1 MKSSTL
7 VTRPTAWDRRS
18 MTRYTR
24 HQLIVLLV
32 LLGAAGLGLAVG
44 HWRRAHPDLSD
55 RLEQFERTPRPASPL
70 APPAPVSSAPQRQP
84 SSQALID
91 LNRANAAELTRLRSE
106 EHTSELQSPYDLV
119 CRLLLEKKNKN
130 KQQHN

>member
-7 VTRPTAWDRRS
+7 VTRSTAWDRRS

-44 HWRRAHPDLSD
+44 HWRRAHPDLVD
-55 RLEQFERTPRPASPL
+55 RVERFERTPQPASPL
-70 APPAPVSSAPQRQP
+70 APLAPVSSSPAQPQRERRGAMSP
-84 SSQALID
+84 SARGRGQGSSKL
-91 LNRANAAELTRLRSE
+91 
-106 EHTSELQSPYDLV
+106 
-119 CRLLLEKKNKN
+119 
-130 KQQHN
+130 